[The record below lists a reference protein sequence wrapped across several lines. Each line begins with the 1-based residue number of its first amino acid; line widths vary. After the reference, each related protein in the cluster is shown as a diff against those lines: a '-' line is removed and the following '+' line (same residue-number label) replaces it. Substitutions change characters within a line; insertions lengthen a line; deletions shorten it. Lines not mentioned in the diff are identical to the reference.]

1 MILARCAM
9 RIAAREPH
17 ALGTFPPSLPQF
29 ADLAVGSLLRYSFGL
44 GAKPQRRP

>member
-9 RIAAREPH
+9 RIAAREPPCS
-17 ALGTFPPSLPQF
+17 GKFPAGLPQF
-29 ADLAVGSLLRYSFGL
+29 ADLVVGSSWRYSSGS